1 MRQEPSFPVCAS
13 VSANDLRRTNSLGCP
28 SSATYITI
36 CKYYY
41 SMDRNEQDGEGIQSV
56 GGQKMELAEV
66 EGESIPWEESAYKRD
81 G

>member
-1 MRQEPSFPVCAS
+1 
-13 VSANDLRRTNSLGCP
+13 
-28 SSATYITI
+28 
-36 CKYYY
+36 
-41 SMDRNEQDGEGIQSV
+41 MDRNEQDGEGIQSV